1 MPIALWALAIGAF
14 GIGTTEFIIA
24 GLLPVIAA
32 DFDVSVPVAGHLAT
46 AYALGVFVGAPAL
59 VIFGARIPKKAM
71 LVVLMLLFIAGNLI
85 TAMAPD
91 MSIAIVGRIVT
102 SLTHGAFFG
111 IGSIIAAEMVEPS
124 KRVRAIAFMF
134 MGLTVANLVGVPAGT
149 WLGQHVSW
157 RATFAV
163 ISLIGVVGVL
173 GIWRLIPHQ
182 PQAKEHKFSKEF
194 NAFRSRNVLVAMGI
208 TVLGPGAF
216 FTSITYMAPMA
227 IELAGYSPANITWLM
242 LLFGFGL
249 FVGNQLGGKYADKAL
264 MPMLYTTLFAQGAVL
279 LVFNF
284 TIDSQFMTALCIFLM
299 AAFGFATVSPIQKL
313 VMDKAKAAGA
323 PTLAATVNIGMFN
336 LGNALGAW
344 LGGVVIAAGYGLQSP
359 NWAGGLLSFG
369 ALILALVSGMMDK
382 AAQAE
387 PVTS

>member
-85 TAMAPD
+85 TAMASD

-111 IGSIIAAEMVEPS
+111 IGSIIAADMVAPS

-182 PQAKEHKFSKEF
+182 PKAKEHKFSKEF

-227 IELAGYSPANITWLM
+227 IELAGYSPATITWLM

-382 AAQAE
+382 AEQAE